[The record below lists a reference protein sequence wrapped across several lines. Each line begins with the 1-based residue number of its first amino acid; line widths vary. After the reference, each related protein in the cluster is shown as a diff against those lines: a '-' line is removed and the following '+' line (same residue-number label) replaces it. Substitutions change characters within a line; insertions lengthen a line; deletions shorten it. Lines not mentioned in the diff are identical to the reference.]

1 MNTFILHITFNDS
14 NELHFA
20 GSHDDLLQKL
30 FQHHDKIFNVE
41 LSAPAGV
48 FDKHEVRLC
57 AGVGTVIQSLLSL
70 SDVYK
75 IKIQKTT
82 LRLKELLNGNHEFAN
97 DPAFFCKDQE
107 VQIVRDY
114 NGSVHI
120 CSKMYTSISAIYRWP
135 TMDYILPKTTYSG
148 DEDIDY
154 MKEYVKQEIK
164 TMLALANSGENA
176 EVLKRLNIMDY
187 IINSNNNHF

>member
-1 MNTFILHITFNDS
+1 MNTFLLHITLHDS
-14 NELHFA
+14 EELKFA

-30 FQHHDKIFNVE
+30 FQHHNKIFNTE
-41 LSAPAGV
+41 LYAPAGV

-82 LRLKELLNGNHEFAN
+82 LRLKELQNGNHEFAN
-97 DPAFFCKDQE
+97 DPSFFCKDQE
-107 VQIVRDY
+107 VKIVRDC
-114 NGSVHI
+114 NGSEHI

-135 TMDYILPKTTYSG
+135 TMNNILPKTTYTG
-148 DEDIDY
+148 NEDIDY
-154 MKEYVKQEIK
+154 MQEYVKLEVK
-164 TMLALANSGENA
+164 TMLALANSGDNT